1 MKYLTVT
8 IASLFVILSSGA
20 PRLVH
25 AQATLS
31 DGGMMFAVPVTSMK
45 DIPFRTVVRQ
55 QYDYSCGSA
64 ALATLLHYHYNMP
77 VTEAEVFKSMYAK
90 GDQAKIRK
98 VGFSLLDIK
107 SYLASRGFQADGYK
121 MTFDQLVKINRPA
134 IAVVT
139 ARTYRHF
146 VVVKGAR
153 NGKVLIGDPAG
164 GLRTYSNAEFSQI
177 WNGVIFAIHAS
188 KGVTVPYNRDEEWTP
203 FALAPLGQP
212 FSDDSLSSFTR
223 ELPPIYQV
231 STMISGNLPTTP

>member
-1 MKYLTVT
+1 MKQLTV
-8 IASLFVILSSGA
+8 IAACLLALGSGA
-20 PRLVH
+20 PHLAH
-25 AQATLS
+25 AQAVLT
-31 DGGMMFAVPVTSMK
+31 DGGMMFSVPVTSMK

-77 VTEAEVFKSMYAK
+77 VTEAEVFKAMYAT
-90 GDQAKIRK
+90 GDQENIRK

-107 SYLASRGFQADGYK
+107 NYLASRGFQADGYK
-121 MTFDQLVKINRPA
+121 LTFDQLVKINRPA

-139 ARTYRHF
+139 AGAYRHF

-188 KGVTVPYNRDEEWTP
+188 AGVKAPYNRDEEWSP
-203 FALAPLGQP
+203 WAVAPLGQP
-212 FSDDSLSSFTR
+212 MGDSSLSSFTR
-223 ELPPIYQV
+223 ELPPIYQIT
-231 STMISGNLPTTP
+231 SMINGNPPATP

>member
-1 MKYLTVT
+1 MKPLPL
-8 IASLFVILSSGA
+8 IAACLALGLGA
-20 PRLVH
+20 PHLAH
-25 AQATLS
+25 AQAMLT
-31 DGGMMFAVPVTSMK
+31 DGGMMFSVPVTSMK

-77 VTEAEVFKSMYAK
+77 VTEAEVFKAMYAK
-90 GDQAKIRK
+90 GDQEKIRK

-107 SYLASRGFQADGYK
+107 NYLAARGFEADGYK
-121 MTFDQLVKINRPA
+121 LTFDQLVKINRPA

-139 ARTYRHF
+139 AGAYRHF

-188 KGVTVPYNRDEEWTP
+188 SAAKVPYNRDEEWSP
-203 FALAPLGQP
+203 WALAPLGQP
-212 FSDDSLSSFTR
+212 MGDASLSSFTR
-223 ELPPIYQV
+223 ELPPIYQIT
-231 STMISGNLPTTP
+231 SMINGNPPTTP

>member
-1 MKYLTVT
+1 MKPLPL
-8 IASLFVILSSGA
+8 IAACLALASGA
-20 PRLVH
+20 PHLAH
-25 AQATLS
+25 AQAMLT
-31 DGGMMFAVPVTSMK
+31 DGGMMFSVPVTSMK

-77 VTEAEVFKSMYAK
+77 VTEAEVFKAMYAT
-90 GDQAKIRK
+90 GDQEKIRK

-107 SYLASRGFQADGYK
+107 NYLAARGFEADGYK
-121 MTFDQLVKINRPA
+121 LTFDQLVKINRPA

-139 ARTYRHF
+139 AGAYRHF

-164 GLRTYSNAEFSQI
+164 GLRTYSNAEFSKI

-188 KGVTVPYNRDEEWTP
+188 SATKVPYNRDEEWSP
-203 FALAPLGQP
+203 WALAPLGQP
-212 FSDDSLSSFTR
+212 MGDASLSSFTR
-223 ELPPIYQV
+223 ELPPIYQIT
-231 STMISGNLPTTP
+231 SMINGNPPTTP

>member
-1 MKYLTVT
+1 MKYATVIT
-8 IASLFVILSSGA
+8 LCLAAALISA
-20 PRLVH
+20 PRTK
-25 AQATLS
+25 AQATLT
-31 DGGMMFAVPVTSMK
+31 DGGMMFSVPVTSMK

-77 VTEAEVFKSMYAK
+77 VTEAEVFKAMYAK

-107 SYLASRGFQADGYK
+107 DYLASRGFQADGYK
-121 MTFDQLVKINRPA
+121 MTFEQLVKINRPA

-139 ARTYRHF
+139 AGAYRHF

-188 KGVTVPYNRDEEWTP
+188 SGVDAPYNRDEEWSP
-203 FALAPLGQP
+203 WAVAPLGQP
-212 FSDDSLSSFTR
+212 MGDASLSSFTR
-223 ELPPIYQV
+223 ELPPIYQI
-231 STMISGNLPTTP
+231 STMINGSSPTTP